1 MDQTANLAL
10 PYIMPTQAQKHITH
24 NEALAR
30 LDAIVQLSVLDRDLT
45 APPGAPTDGDRY
57 IVAASAT
64 GAWAGWDAAVAAF
77 IEGAWT
83 RLDPQPG
90 WLCWIADEEL
100 LVAWD
105 GTGWTLAGATDEL
118 QEITRFGLDAT
129 ADGTNPFLA
138 QLNAALWTAK
148 YAADGGSGDLRLT
161 LNKEAAGDV
170 ASLLLHDGHS
180 GRAEIGLVGNDDL
193 SLRVSP
199 DGSAWTDAIV
209 ADKDDGRVRFPAGI
223 VHAASGQRMLGFVP
237 TPGGDG
243 AISVW
248 RTDTARTDI
257 PRTATISAVSGDTIT
272 ITTTEAEKFGRF
284 TGAMA
289 NCAYVRIWNAS
300 KSPEESAWVMAAPTT
315 TTLKVLDAAAIAGWS
330 NGETIRLGDPVGVA
344 PTPAFAIDIS
354 PMLQNVLGAVFRQSG
369 ILARLLA
376 LGSGSSGVT
385 VSISEAAVPGSLM
398 SHKSFPD
405 GSLQMGQYMI
415 PCSVLS
421 PISNSNLVFVREQG
435 NLSIGGVSIV
445 GVYV

>member
-1 MDQTANLAL
+1 VDQTANLAL

-24 NEALAR
+24 NVALAR

-45 APPGAPTDGDRY
+45 APPGSPADSDRY

-64 GAWAGWDAAVAAF
+64 GAWSGWDLSVAAF

-83 RLDPQPG
+83 QLEPQPG
-90 WLCWIADEEL
+90 WLCWVADEAL

-105 GTGWTLAGATDEL
+105 GAGWTLAGATDEL

-129 ADGTNPFLA
+129 ADGTNPFTA
-138 QLNAALWTAK
+138 ELNAALWTAK

-170 ASLLLHDGHS
+170 AALLLHDGNS

-199 DGSAWTDAIV
+199 DGSTWTDAII
-209 ADKDDGRVRFPAGI
+209 ADKDDGKVRFPAGM
-223 VHAASGQRMLGFVP
+223 VHPASGARMLGFLP

-243 AISVW
+243 TVSVW
-248 RTDTARTDI
+248 RSDTARTDN
-257 PRTATISAVSGDTIT
+257 PRTATISSVSGDTIT
-272 ITTTEAEKFGRF
+272 LTTSDAQLFGRF

-289 NCAYVRIWNAS
+289 NCAYVRIWKAS
-300 KSPEESAWVMAAPTT
+300 KSPEQSAWVMASASS
-315 TTLKVLDAAAIAGWS
+315 TTLKVLSAAAIATWS
-330 NGETIRLGDPVGVA
+330 NGETVRLGDPVGIA

-354 PMLQNVLGAVFRQSG
+354 PMLQNVLGAVFRQAG
-369 ILARLLA
+369 VLAKIIA

-385 VSISEAAVPGSLM
+385 VSISEAAVSGSLM
-398 SHKSFPD
+398 SVKSFPD
-405 GSLQMGQYMI
+405 GTQQNGQVMI

-421 PISNSNLVFVREQG
+421 PISNSNLMFVREQG
-435 NLSIGGVSIV
+435 NLSIGAISIV